1 MGFYVIRGVLSGKT
15 ALKPLFIR
23 YTVYQLTCVMKLLT
37 LWMALLIFPVES
49 FATEHAPVSEQAVMF
64 KTKKKK
70 GGLFKRI
77 FKKKCKCPKVS

>member
-1 MGFYVIRGVLSGKT
+1 
-15 ALKPLFIR
+15 
-23 YTVYQLTCVMKLLT
+23 MKLMT
-37 LWMALLIFPVES
+37 LWLTLLIFPMES
-49 FATEHAPVSEQAVMF
+49 HAAESAPASEHSVMF

>member
-1 MGFYVIRGVLSGKT
+1 
-15 ALKPLFIR
+15 
-23 YTVYQLTCVMKLLT
+23 MKLLT